1 MLAEALTVSH
11 STLHKFINLQ
21 SELDEESKK
30 ALADPLFEPFDW
42 AEFEAQMGSIPYLSE
57 EKRNKAWQME
67 KFRLD
72 ARLSRVRA
80 EIQKME
86 KDFRLASAM
95 YYQAKRFPYLLV
107 PSQEKPASLAE
118 AYWKWKVQE
127 AQNSIEEMDGLRY
140 EQLQL
145 ELKILAFK
153 KQEIQ
158 KLLDPEQPV

>member
-1 MLAEALTVSH
+1 MLAGSLTVSH

-42 AEFEAQMGSIPYLSE
+42 AEFEAQLGSIPYLSQ
-57 EKRNKAWQME
+57 EKRDKAWRIE
-67 KFRLD
+67 EFRID

-86 KDFRLASAM
+86 KDFQLASAL

-118 AYWKWKVQE
+118 AYWKWQVHK
-127 AQNSIEEMDGLRY
+127 AQDSVNEMDGLRY

-145 ELKILAFK
+145 ELKILDFK
-153 KQEIQ
+153 KQEIL
-158 KLLDPEQPV
+158 KLLSPEQPV